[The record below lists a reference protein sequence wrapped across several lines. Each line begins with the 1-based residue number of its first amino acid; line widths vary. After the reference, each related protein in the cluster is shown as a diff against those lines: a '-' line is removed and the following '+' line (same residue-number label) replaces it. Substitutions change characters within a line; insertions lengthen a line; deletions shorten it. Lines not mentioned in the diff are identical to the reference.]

1 MAALTD
7 EQRKAIW
14 AEFYVENLWIEVNG
28 TEVAGTRGYCGAT

>member
-14 AEFYVENLWIEVNG
+14 AEFVENIWIEVNG